1 MAAGRSEKIVDFEPG
16 LRVHSCPAILHIVF
30 DVIPIYAGER
40 DHVQRFEELVIVGAH
55 PHISG
60 IAWEAHILQCVG
72 DFDGIC
78 GASPIYCCGQHT

>member
-55 PHISG
+55 PPRPSSQ
-60 IAWEAHILQCVG
+60 ACPAQRPSVVVDSALNLN
-72 DFDGIC
+72 
-78 GASPIYCCGQHT
+78 ALRARPI